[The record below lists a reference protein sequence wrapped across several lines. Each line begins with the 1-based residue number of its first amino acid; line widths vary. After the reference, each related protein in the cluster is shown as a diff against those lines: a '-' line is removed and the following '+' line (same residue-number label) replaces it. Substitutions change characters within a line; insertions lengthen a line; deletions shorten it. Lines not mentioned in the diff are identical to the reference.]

1 MEFKDIPK
9 KRKSQQRNPA
19 IRGRKITDVNTG
31 RQILQQKLKLGSVS
45 VGGSVGSGNKIE
57 KMSKNLA
64 SAESELSGGND
75 TEKYASAVGIFSHH
89 KDVSSNQFKQKLNT
103 VRNNVLNKPKS
114 NPTTPSL
121 SVASKVA
128 QKPIPTPAIPP
139 RPPVAP
145 TPPTPPPP
153 PAPPTPRPPSPNRN
167 TFKAPRVKKIKP
179 FSQYYKNK

>member
-31 RQILQQKLKLGSVS
+31 RQILQQKLKLGSAS

-64 SAESELSGGND
+64 SAESKLSGGND

-89 KDVSSNQFKQKLNT
+89 KDVSSNQFKQKLNN
-103 VRNNVLNKPKS
+103 VRNNVLNKPKL

-128 QKPIPTPAIPP
+128 QKPIPTPARPPVAPTPP

-145 TPPTPPPP
+145 TPTPPI
-153 PAPPTPRPPSPNRN
+153 PPSPNRN